1 MPYACAHPAAVIP
14 LSRLLGKLAVPSA
27 LAIGSVIPDA
37 WYFLP
42 LLKRTDSHSLLGLVL
57 FCLPAGLF
65 AYAAFHLICKEPLL
79 ALLPRGLV
87 ARAGV
92 YACAGLPRVPWRAV
106 AASLLA
112 GALTHNAWDAL
123 THESMLTSALQL
135 DFRLLQHASTVLG
148 TLIVAAW
155 LARKL
160 STTPPYAAI
169 DGLSTRVRAIIA
181 AIFLVVLAGAFCAVL
196 LLLPGELDRSA
207 LRSLVRA
214 AGVTSCSALGFA
226 FLAYCLLF
234 RSISARASRTGLDQR
249 EPM

>member
-1 MPYACAHPAAVIP
+1 MPYAFAHPAAVIP
-14 LSRLLGKLAVPSA
+14 LARLLGKLAVPSA

-42 LLKRTDSHSLLGLVL
+42 YLKRADTHSLLGLLL

-65 AYAAFHLICKEPLL
+65 AYAAFHLVCKAPLL
-79 ALLPRGLV
+79 ALLSRGLA

-92 YACAGLPRVPWRAV
+92 YACAGLPPAPWHAV
-106 AASLLA
+106 VASLLA

-123 THESMLTSALQL
+123 THEGLVASALQL
-135 DFRLLQHASTVLG
+135 NYRVLQHASTVLG

-155 LARKL
+155 VARKL
-160 STTPPYAAI
+160 RRTSPLATSAA
-169 DGLSTRVRAIIA
+169 LPVRVRAVFA
-181 AIFLVVLAGAFCAVL
+181 AVFLAAVAGAFCAVIL
-196 LLLPGELDRSA
+196 LTPGEFHRSA

-214 AGVTSCSALGFA
+214 AGITSFCVLGFA
-226 FLAYCLLF
+226 FLGYCLLF
-234 RSISARASRTGLDQR
+234 RSISARASSTGLDQR